1 MDKFY
6 EFCLDDYAAPS
17 CTSGYKYYYGTK
29 EHFRKLL
36 EKITAKG
43 RTIKE
48 AEIFQEFC
56 NGNNQ
61 VMNVAGFTNV
71 RFAKTVNILAEKR
84 IDTHKKETYRYIN
97 PYGFPYDLR
106 MEYVENHVLLL
117 KSGKR
122 YVIAYYSF
130 MKNPQY
136 ENELAKNGWTNIDML
151 MGFPAMIRIR
161 QKLGNYYCSNRL
173 YVVERVFDKKA
184 EAQEYFNSMQK
195 VDYKSFFEDV
205 FGDG

>member
-71 RFAKTVNILAEKR
+71 RFAKPVSILAEKK
-84 IDTHKKETYRYIN
+84 IDTHKKETYRYVN

-106 MEYVENHVLLL
+106 IDCTDNHILII
-117 KSGKR
+117 KSGKK
-122 YVIAYYSF
+122 YVVAYSSI
-130 MKNPQY
+130 MRNPQY
-136 ENELAKNGWTNIDML
+136 EDRFAESGWAEIDML
-151 MGFPAMIRIR
+151 MGFPAMINIEGKSGDRV
-161 QKLGNYYCSNRL
+161 LSNNL
-173 YVVERVFDKKA
+173 YVVDKVFDSQLEA
-184 EAQEYFNSMQK
+184 ETYFNTMEN
-195 VDYKSFFEDV
+195 VDYKLFFEDI